1 MIRKRSFSE
10 PEPNKR
16 PRWCSGPH
24 KRERPGGA
32 CAPDPKRRRTQE
44 SAQQAVA
51 RLRHEA
57 VALRAMLQQA
67 AAALQSQSAEI
78 ALLRRMQTQAQTM
91 RDYRQMA
98 RG

>member
-1 MIRKRSFSE
+1 VARLRHE
-10 PEPNKR
+10 
-16 PRWCSGPH
+16 
-24 KRERPGGA
+24 A
-32 CAPDPKRRRTQE
+32 QQ
-44 SAQQAVA
+44 AQQAVA